1 MPSTLKFVAL
11 SVTLLSACFTYA
23 QTEDST
29 SSTSPVARV
38 YVTRPTHLDVFNVSS
53 SGKLTPISGSPFS
66 NISLSH
72 LSINKKFLFGA
83 SDDGTHIITYS
94 IASNGA
100 PKQVAEIDAEK
111 YCGDETCYTS
121 CTPVGPTQ
129 LDHTGV
135 TLYNYQSEC
144 DDTPWTQSFRIN
156 ENGSLQFLNRVA
168 TQEDLS
174 ESETVFLG
182 DNDYAFSFGSSYDEP
197 STESFIYKRDSDGT
211 LNEVG
216 STMNFPKPK
225 YAGDVFSNDPVAA
238 TDPTNHLVLPL
249 TEANPNTSDY
259 DYPTVL
265 ISYTADSEGNLK
277 TTNALSDAPPTEL
290 GGELS
295 AMSISPSGKLL
306 AVGAGALDTKGFQ
319 VYHFNGAEPVT
330 KYTGVLHSSEYFLEF
345 GWDKSDHLYALSSSA
360 LHIYDATST
369 SIKEEAGS
377 PISIP
382 EASSVIVQSLE

>member
-1 MPSTLKFVAL
+1 LKYLAL
-11 SVTLLSACFTYA
+11 SFLLLPVASTFA
-23 QTEDST
+23 QMEEST
-29 SSTSPVARV
+29 SPTAPVARV

-66 NISLSH
+66 NIALSH

-94 IASNGA
+94 IGSNGA
-100 PKQVAEIDAEK
+100 PKQVAEIDADK
-111 YCGDETCYTS
+111 YCGDDTCYTA
-121 CTPVGPTQ
+121 CAPVGPTQ

-144 DDTPWTQSFRIN
+144 DDTPWTQSFKIN
-156 ENGSLQFLNRVA
+156 ENGSLQFLNRVP
-168 TQEDLS
+168 TTEDLA

-182 DNDYAFSFGSSYDEP
+182 NNEYAYSFGASYDNP
-197 STESFIYKRDSDGT
+197 GTESFIYKRDSDGT

-225 YAGDVFSNDPVAA
+225 YAGDVYNNDPAAA
-238 TDPTNHLVLPL
+238 TDSTNHLVLAL
-249 TEANPNTSDY
+249 WEVNPNTSDNES
-259 DYPTVL
+259 PTVL

-306 AVGAGALDTKGFQ
+306 AVGAGSLNTKGFQ
-319 VYHFNGAEPVT
+319 VYHFNGANPVT
-330 KYTGVLHSSEYFLEF
+330 KYTGVLHSSEYFLQF
-345 GWDKSDHLYALSSSA
+345 GWDKANHLFALSSSA
-360 LHIYDATST
+360 LHIYDATTT
-369 SIKEEAGS
+369 SIKEESGS

-382 EASSVIVQSLE
+382 EASSVIVQSLQ